1 MSKNAL
7 PRRPPKGVAAPP
19 ELKGFDLTKRNSVQ
33 ANPTSHDD
41 QTDTPSTEFEVYSV
55 YNEDEVV
62 CREAPANDAERKKL
76 IQCLLDKFHSCENV
90 ADSDIKW
97 AIGAGAW
104 KGLKA
109 EISASNRPVPAY
121 FKSIF
126 RTYLAILKRAD
137 FLYAR
142 AESSRSDH
150 RSGSSY
156 VGLHPKKSLAC
167 QAENAYDDAHEELQQ
182 VLEEYPDAISY
193 LDRPVRFGM
202 VEGTLSPDPEGVPR
216 LITSRSQYAYTFKDK
231 RRLLKIRTLKYYLA
245 NLDRP
250 RDTGRRIGSG
260 IGDAPVVKGQVD
272 QWIFDGKE
280 YRLI

>member
-1 MSKNAL
+1 MSKKKL
-7 PRRPPKGVAAPP
+7 PRRPPKGTKAPSG
-19 ELKGFDLTKRNSVQ
+19 LKGFDFTNRKGVQ
-33 ANPTSHDD
+33 AHPTSHDD

-55 YNEDEVV
+55 YNQDEVL

-90 ADSDIKW
+90 ADSDIRW
-97 AIGAGAW
+97 AIGASAW
-104 KGLKA
+104 KDLKA
-109 EISASNRPVPAY
+109 ELKQLSRPVPRY
-121 FKSIF
+121 IVS
-126 RTYLAILKRAD
+126 ILKPYIAELERAD

-142 AESSRSDH
+142 AESSRSNH
-150 RSGSSY
+150 CSGSSY
-156 VGLHPKKSLAC
+156 VGLHPKRTLAC
-167 QAENAYDDAHEELQQ
+167 QAENAYDRAHEL
-182 VLEEYPDAISY
+182 LEQLVESYPEILMW
-193 LDRPVRFGM
+193 LDRPVKFGQ
-202 VEGTLSPDPEGVPR
+202 VNGTLSPDPEGVPR
-216 LITSRSQYAYTFKDK
+216 LITSRSQYAYTLKDK